1 MAAPFSHN
9 PVFQYTNQ
17 RNELTNDDQTQP
29 EEHSRTNTNT
39 TDLFDR
45 ASHFPE
51 FPPGYNPATTNN
63 DQIPENPPFQ
73 QHTNLMSLINYQQ
86 QPVVREIQPAIIR
99 EDYPFFREG
108 QNVVTEDFSVP
119 RETQRAIREG
129 RRILRAENRAIRE
142 GILLNNGENVNINNV
157 TSTTSSSNLQP
168 NSQSVEDKRCWIC
181 YGEENDSV
189 GKWVKPC
196 KCSLICHE
204 ECLLNWINEKQ
215 RSAALRK
222 MSTIAYAMVTMLGL
236 EDGQRFL
243 EEPWNWRTYISLPL
257 IPMLLIFS
265 RARIA
270 DPVMPL
276 IPMFLVRMDH
286 LRMTIPPNPSLTI
299 SLLPWIRIIYNWTYQ
314 QLFGM
319 MEINWRRQLE
329 PYVVLTDNVN
339 ETGGEIGNGNNI
351 QRRNDQDML
360 DRLDRNYAGRKI
372 VGALCLPFISAIV
385 GGLLGKFSFIRSR
398 IPDAFHR
405 NILGGCLFIVLKD
418 IVSLTYK
425 YQRATHR
432 RSRHIRNYTEFAN
445 EDNSR

>member
-86 QPVVREIQPAIIR
+86 QPVVREK
-99 EDYPFFREG
+99 DYPFFREG

-222 MSTIAYAMVTMLGL
+222 
-236 EDGQRFL
+236 
-243 EEPWNWRTYISLPL
+243 ISLPL

-372 VGALCLPFISAIV
+372 VGALCLPCKSYQT
-385 GGLLGKFSFIRSR
+385 K
-398 IPDAFHR
+398 
-405 NILGGCLFIVLKD
+405 IL
-418 IVSLTYK
+418 
-425 YQRATHR
+425 
-432 RSRHIRNYTEFAN
+432 N
-445 EDNSR
+445 

>member
-86 QPVVREIQPAIIR
+86 QPVVREK
-99 EDYPFFREG
+99 DYPFFREG

-119 RETQRAIREG
+119 RETQRAIRES
-129 RRILRAENRAIRE
+129 RRILRAENRVTRE

-222 MSTIAYAMVTMLGL
+222 VRCPQLTFAIVVTNVHYGAYAMVTMLGL

-329 PYVVLTDNVN
+329 PYIVLTDNVN

-372 VGALCLPFISAIV
+372 VGALCLPCKS
-385 GGLLGKFSFIRSR
+385 
-398 IPDAFHR
+398 
-405 NILGGCLFIVLKD
+405 
-418 IVSLTYK
+418 
-425 YQRATHR
+425 YQTKML
-432 RSRHIRNYTEFAN
+432 N
-445 EDNSR
+445 